1 MRSTWKRHG
10 CCRVGL
16 WTRLPATGQ
25 EEKREKHQEGEREQG
40 RTHHTKTWCHKE
52 CRVCL
57 LTRMSS
63 AFLKVGNFHIDFRDL
78 TAFCLM
84 NEELAEA
91 LGFLCFVLYFLHFA
105 DVLNNRNTCMKLWL
119 IKAQHCS
126 KRPKGILPMVTQKA
140 LCVSDGNAGSWP
152 PQDRHRRWA
161 IPLPCHY
168 KRWTGNEVIWSFW
181 WGGF

>member
-1 MRSTWKRHG
+1 M
-10 CCRVGL
+10 
-16 WTRLPATGQ
+16 GQ
-25 EEKREKHQEGEREQG
+25 EEKREKHQEREREQG

-105 DVLNNRNTCMKLWL
+105 DVLNNRNTCMKL
-119 IKAQHCS
+119 
-126 KRPKGILPMVTQKA
+126 
-140 LCVSDGNAGSWP
+140 
-152 PQDRHRRWA
+152 
-161 IPLPCHY
+161 
-168 KRWTGNEVIWSFW
+168 
-181 WGGF
+181 